1 MITVIDYKM
10 GNLHSVMN
18 ALTHLGIDA
27 RVSSEIYELRSA
39 DKLILPGVGAFPDA
53 MKALEASGLKDEII
67 AECRDGKPLLGI
79 CLGMQLLFD
88 ESLEFGI
95 TKGLGLIPGRVI
107 PITAPELKIPHMGW
121 NSLTCHMQ
129 DELISGVSDGDH
141 VYFVHSFRADT
152 DAENII
158 ASTTYGESI
167 PALVRSSSMPHIKG
181 AQFHPEKSH
190 DIGLLMFKNF
200 AEM

>member
-18 ALTHLGIDA
+18 ALNFIGADA
-27 RVSSEIYELRSA
+27 IVSSDIADLRRA

-53 MKALEASGLKDEII
+53 MALLEATGLKNEII
-67 AECRDGKPLLGI
+67 SECKDGKPILGI
-79 CLGMQLLFD
+79 CLGMQLLFE
-88 ESLEFGI
+88 ESLEFGV

-107 PITAPELKIPHMGW
+107 SIDAHGLKIPHIGW
-121 NSLTCHMQ
+121 NSLTHHIS
-129 DELISGVSDGDH
+129 DKLICGVNDGDY

-152 DAENII
+152 ADEYIV
-158 ASTTYGESI
+158 SSSQYGEKI
-167 PALVRSSSMPHIKG
+167 PAIVKSSELNVRG

-190 DIGLLMFKNF
+190 DTGLKMFKNF
-200 AEM
+200 ADIK

>member
-18 ALTHLGIDA
+18 ALNFIGADA
-27 RVSSEIYELRSA
+27 IVSSDIADLRRA

-53 MKALEASGLKDEII
+53 MALLEATGLKNEII
-67 AECRDGKPLLGI
+67 SECKDGKPMLGI
-79 CLGMQLLFD
+79 CLGMQLLFE
-88 ESLEFGI
+88 ESLEFGV

-107 PITAPELKIPHMGW
+107 PIDAHGLKIPHIGW
-121 NSLTCHMQ
+121 NSLTHHIS
-129 DELISGVSDGDH
+129 DKLICGVNDGDY

-152 DAENII
+152 ADEYIV
-158 ASTTYGESI
+158 SSSQYGEKI
-167 PALVRSSSMPHIKG
+167 PAIVKSSELNVRG

-190 DIGLLMFKNF
+190 DTGLKMFKNF
-200 AEM
+200 ADIK

>member
-18 ALTHLGIDA
+18 ALSFIGADA
-27 RVSSEIYELRSA
+27 IVSSDVADLRRA

-53 MKALEASGLKDEII
+53 MAALEASGLKDEII
-67 AECRDGKPLLGI
+67 AQCRDGKPLLGI

-88 ESLEFGI
+88 ESLEFGT

-107 PITAPELKIPHMGW
+107 PIDAKGLKIPHMGW
-121 NSLTCHMQ
+121 NSLTHHCE
-129 DELISGVSDGDH
+129 DKIIEGVANGDH

-152 DAENII
+152 PDEYIVS
-158 ASTTYGESI
+158 STLYGEKI
-167 PALVRSSSMPHIKG
+167 PAIVKAADLNVRG

-190 DIGLLMFKNF
+190 DTGLRMFKNF
-200 AEM
+200 ADIK